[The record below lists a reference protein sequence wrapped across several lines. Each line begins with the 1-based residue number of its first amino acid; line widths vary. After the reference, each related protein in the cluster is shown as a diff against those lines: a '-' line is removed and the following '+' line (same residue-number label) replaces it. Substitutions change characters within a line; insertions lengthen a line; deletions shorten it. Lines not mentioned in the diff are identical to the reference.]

1 MGPAGSLQQLC
12 SSQDISV
19 AGAEGGDLETTEA
32 KSDKTLTCT
41 GTGSLRLLYGVW
53 TAGARVEVG

>member
-41 GTGSLRLLYGVW
+41 ETGSLRLLYGV
-53 TAGARVEVG
+53 